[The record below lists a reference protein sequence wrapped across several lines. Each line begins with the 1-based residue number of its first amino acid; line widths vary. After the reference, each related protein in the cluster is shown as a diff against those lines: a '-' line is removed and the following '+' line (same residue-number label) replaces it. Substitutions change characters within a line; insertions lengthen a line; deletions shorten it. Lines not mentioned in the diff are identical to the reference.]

1 MVVNADLCLLSSNDF
16 DENRILENDE
26 SGGFSLDFNVDMRP
40 REEEEKEEEE
50 EEEEELYALHLNNFT
65 SPLLISQTN
74 KGELGCRVWNC
85 ALALCEYLSVSS
97 SLSSLFVLKHKT
109 VLEVGCGVGLGGFV
123 AASLGAK
130 SVCLADCGK
139 NTLENVSKTL
149 ERWDAL
155 VRMKEGVFADVKRT
169 TTKWESSCGRI
180 RLRTHLWEEDEEI
193 VNALVE
199 KRRKESVR
207 HWSKTSGEDDM
218 SLAPKMA
225 DDETFDVII
234 LSDCLY
240 YSSQELPL
248 AKSLALRLKKDPS
261 STIVLFQTRR
271 TTNKLVE
278 ERFRI
283 CCEAQG
289 VEVAVEDVAL
299 EKPKRSKLNGVH
311 ETAHTIGYARMIM
324 KWRAP

>member
-1 MVVNADLCLLSSNDF
+1 MPSVELRAGVVRVFISLLFFVFPCVCVAEQSGVGSRVRRRIGRVRRGVVGRENCLLS
-16 DENRILENDE
+16 
-26 SGGFSLDFNVDMRP
+26 
-40 REEEEKEEEE
+40 
-50 EEEEELYALHLNNFT
+50 
-65 SPLLISQTN
+65 
-74 KGELGCRVWNC
+74 
-85 ALALCEYLSVSS
+85 
-97 SLSSLFVLKHKT
+97 
-109 VLEVGCGVGLGGFV
+109 
-123 AASLGAK
+123 
-130 SVCLADCGK
+130 DCGK

-155 VRMKEGVFADVKRT
+155 VRMKEGVFADVKSR
-169 TTKWESSCGRI
+169 TTKWESRCGRI

-207 HWSKTSGEDDM
+207 HWSKTSGEDDV

-248 AKSLALRLKKDPS
+248 AKSLALRLKKDPA

-289 VEVAVEDVAL
+289 LEVAVEDVAL

>member
-1 MVVNADLCLLSSNDF
+1 
-16 DENRILENDE
+16 
-26 SGGFSLDFNVDMRP
+26 
-40 REEEEKEEEE
+40 
-50 EEEEELYALHLNNFT
+50 
-65 SPLLISQTN
+65 
-74 KGELGCRVWNC
+74 
-85 ALALCEYLSVSS
+85 
-97 SLSSLFVLKHKT
+97 
-109 VLEVGCGVGLGGFV
+109 
-123 AASLGAK
+123 
-130 SVCLADCGK
+130 
-139 NTLENVSKTL
+139 
-149 ERWDAL
+149 
-155 VRMKEGVFADVKRT
+155 MKEGVFADVKSR
-169 TTKWESSCGRI
+169 TTKWESRCGRI
-180 RLRTHLWEEDEEI
+180 RLRKHLWEEDEEI

-207 HWSKTSGEDDM
+207 HWSKMSGEDDV

-248 AKSLALRLKKDPS
+248 AKSLALRLKDPT

-289 VEVAVEDVAL
+289 LEVAVEDVAL